1 MKSLFSFFADLR
13 GATAQLTRIADAL
26 DRAYPIPTEGDA
38 TEPVV
43 SYYDEKRAALE
54 DYIEYLR
61 KTGQLPLDAELPE
74 EDNVPPQGN

>member
-1 MKSLFSFFADLR
+1 MAWINFFADLR
-13 GATAQLTRIADAL
+13 ALTIELRRCADAL
-26 DRAYPIPTEGDA
+26 ERAHPIPTEGDA

-54 DYIEYLR
+54 DYIEHLR

-74 EDNVPPQGN
+74 EDNVPSEGN